1 MNNIRSIHGVKSTT
15 TVLAAR
21 AALMSVQSLYELNK
35 FLETELNLVGIIETD
50 VNAVIGS
57 YKRSPYIGI

>member
-1 MNNIRSIHGVKSTT
+1 M
-15 TVLAAR
+15 
-21 AALMSVQSLYELNK
+21 ALISVQSLYELNK

-57 YKRSPYIGI
+57 